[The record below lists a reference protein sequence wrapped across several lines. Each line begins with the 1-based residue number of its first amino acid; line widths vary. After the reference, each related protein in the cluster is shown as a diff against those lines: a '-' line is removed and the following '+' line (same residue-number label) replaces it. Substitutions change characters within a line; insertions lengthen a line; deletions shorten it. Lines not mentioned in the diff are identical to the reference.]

1 MSEPTYETVLVEK
14 EDGIT
19 WVTLNRPEKKN
30 AMSPQ
35 VCFDMV
41 DVLTRLDTNPETQ
54 VLVLTGAGEAFSAGM
69 DLKLFFRENDD
80 KPVERAIAREADRRW
95 GWYKLSAFSKPT
107 IAMVNGYCFGGGFI
121 PLVACDIAVA
131 ADEATFGL
139 SEVNW
144 GILPGGLVSKV
155 VTMTMNLR
163 KSMYYAMTGR
173 PFDGKTAAEI
183 GLVTYSVPGERL
195 RAEVIE
201 LARDLM
207 RKSPEV
213 LRSTKETIRTVGMM
227 SIEESYEFIQ
237 AKSEQL
243 RFRDLENTRGRGMG
257 EFLDEKSYRPGF
269 EAVRREDDS
278 DS

>member
-1 MSEPTYETVLVEK
+1 M
-14 EDGIT
+14 
-19 WVTLNRPEKKN
+19 
-30 AMSPQ
+30 
-35 VCFDMV
+35 
-41 DVLTRLDTNPETQ
+41 
-54 VLVLTGAGEAFSAGM
+54 
-69 DLKLFFRENDD
+69 
-80 KPVERAIAREADRRW
+80 
-95 GWYKLSAFSKPT
+95 
-107 IAMVNGYCFGGGFI
+107 
-121 PLVACDIAVA
+121 
-131 ADEATFGL
+131 
-139 SEVNW
+139 
-144 GILPGGLVSKV
+144 SKV

>member
-1 MSEPTYETVLVEK
+1 MSEPSYETVLVEK

-19 WVTLNRPEKKN
+19 WVTLNRPEKRN

-41 DVLTRLDTNPETQ
+41 DVLTRLDADPETK

-69 DLKLFFRENDD
+69 DLKLFFRDMDD
-80 KPVERAIAREADRRW
+80 KPAERAVAREADRRW

-107 IAMVNGYCFGGGFI
+107 IAMVNGYCFGGAFI
-121 PLVACDIAVA
+121 PLCACDIAIA

-155 VTMTMNLR
+155 VTMTMNYR

-183 GLVTYSVPGERL
+183 GLVTYSVPGDRL

-201 LARDLM
+201 LAQDLM
-207 RKSPEV
+207 KKNAEV
-213 LRSTKETIRTVGMM
+213 LRSTKETIKTVRMM

-237 AKSEQL
+237 AKTEQL

-269 EAVRREDDS
+269 EAVRREDGG
-278 DS
+278 

>member
-1 MSEPTYETVLVEK
+1 MSEPSYETVLVEK

-19 WVTLNRPEKKN
+19 WVTLNRPEKRN

-41 DVLTRLDTNPETQ
+41 DVLTRLDTDPETQ

-69 DLKLFFRENDD
+69 DLKLFFRELDD
-80 KPVERAIAREADRRW
+80 KPVERAVAREADRRW
-95 GWYKLSAFSKPT
+95 GWYKLSGFSKPT
-107 IAMVNGYCFGGGFI
+107 IAMVNGYCFGGAFI
-121 PLVACDIAVA
+121 PLCACDFAIA

-155 VTMTMNLR
+155 VTMTMNYR

-195 RAEVIE
+195 RQEVIE

-207 RKSPEV
+207 KKNPEV
-213 LRSTKETIRTVGMM
+213 LRATKETIKTVRMM

-243 RFRDLENTRGRGMG
+243 RFRDRENTRTRGMG

-269 EAVRREDDS
+269 EAVRRGEDG
-278 DS
+278 